1 MDRFRRALT
10 WLIAIGSTIVGRGIG
25 VAAAA
30 YLGYWA
36 FPAYL
41 AVDLVAAFFI
51 VWLHGESAPRDPP
64 WLAKKFRVSE
74 AGFTHASALIRALA
88 YLGLLL
94 IALVLGTLFAA
105 AFIRGIGFRGKSAY
119 KLAAAITVPASLFW
133 TGVYY
138 GFVLSFKNFFV

>member
-1 MDRFRRALT
+1 MDRFRRALA
-10 WLIAIGSTIVGRGIG
+10 WLIAIGSTIAGRGLG
-25 VAAAA
+25 VATAA

-51 VWLHGESAPRDPP
+51 VWLHGETTPRDPP

-74 AGFTHASALIRALA
+74 ASLTHASALIRALA

-105 AFIRGIGFRGKSAY
+105 AFIRGMGFCGKRAY

-133 TGVYY
+133 TGAYY
-138 GFVLSFKNFFV
+138 GFVLTFKTYFA